1 MDGVANMV
9 AGHVGP
15 FSLEDE
21 SKWIDQDM
29 IMRWAGKDLLHRAK
43 TYHFYLKVSHVL
55 LWIGMLSAIFTCA
68 VLLGMYMQVN
78 FPHTPLVWKSY
89 SHIVG
94 INGGLAIVFAVWMW
108 LSGTTPVVSSAS
120 GIVEQRCLERQFT
133 SFNSDTSD
141 TRSFRG
147 STSVLPLGQ
156 PLLEKQPSIMDR
168 MRKKGWNAISPSAN
182 ESSQVRMAL
191 KVRDASRSLDAFRQV
206 YFPVQRDPDG
216 YPLGLVAVA
225 DFVKL
230 ESLICAKFR
239 GSDGR
244 RASAAHDAA
253 RSLDTLVRLR
263 DRLEIVDNE
272 DVSQLKDGDELEV
285 TFTYV

>member
-1 MDGVANMV
+1 
-9 AGHVGP
+9 
-15 FSLEDE
+15 
-21 SKWIDQDM
+21 
-29 IMRWAGKDLLHRAK
+29 MRWAGKDLLHRAK

-120 GIVEQRCLERQFT
+120 GNVEQRCLERQFT

-230 ESLICAKFR
+230 ESLICAKF
-239 GSDGR
+239 
-244 RASAAHDAA
+244 
-253 RSLDTLVRLR
+253 
-263 DRLEIVDNE
+263 
-272 DVSQLKDGDELEV
+272 
-285 TFTYV
+285 